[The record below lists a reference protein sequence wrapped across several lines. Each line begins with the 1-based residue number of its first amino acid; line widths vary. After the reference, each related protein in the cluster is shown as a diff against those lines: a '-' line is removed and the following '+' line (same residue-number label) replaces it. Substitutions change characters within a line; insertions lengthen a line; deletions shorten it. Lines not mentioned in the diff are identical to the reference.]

1 MKKTVIDFAA
11 DRTEEGK
18 VSVLSVELT
27 KEEAAARKAEE
38 AAEGTETEIKM
49 KTLRVLRNQRL
60 AETDWTQGSDVPD
73 AIKNAYTS
81 YRQKLRDITKTYN
94 DPRKVVWP
102 DKP

>member
-38 AAEGTETEIKM
+38 AAEGTEAEKKM
-49 KTLRVLRNQRL
+49 KALRDFRNQRL
-60 AETDWTQGSDVPD
+60 AETDWTQGADVPD
-73 AIKNAYTS
+73 AIKNAYTA
-81 YRQKLRDITKTYN
+81 YRQALRDITKTYN

>member
-1 MKKTVIDFAA
+1 MKKTVIDFSKR
-11 DRTEEGK
+11 DENGK
-18 VSVLSVELT
+18 VSAVSVDMSD
-27 KEEAAARKAEE
+27 EEIKLREAEE
-38 AAEGTETEIKM
+38 KAAGTEAERKIEA
-49 KTLRVLRNQRL
+49 LRFFRNKKL
-60 AETDWTQGSDVPD
+60 AETDWTQGADVPD

>member
-27 KEEAAARKAEE
+27 KEEAAASKAEE
-38 AAEGTETEIKM
+38 AAEGTEAEKKM
-49 KTLRVLRNQRL
+49 KALRDFRNQRL
-60 AETDWTQGSDVPD
+60 AETDWTQGADVPD
-73 AIKNAYTS
+73 AIKNAYTA
-81 YRQKLRDITKTYN
+81 YRQALRDITKTYN
-94 DPRKVVWP
+94 DPRKVVWH